1 MSDMEWRITG
11 GRASKLVKRL
21 SVFNENKK
29 HIAGYILGLYQN
41 GVLNAASNGGM
52 ADLVTPATF
61 IGFSGERST
70 YESFA
75 LCPDTFEDGYIVMKC
90 DNWNSKWRSPE
101 VIADS
106 CSGAKVVDVH
116 DDTIIL
122 SLDRSSVKESIVFG
136 DKHVPTSK
144 IGEHVVT
151 ISEAGEFVVEIFYR
165 RKLDAPAS
173 DDIRLFVYD
182 FCCK

>member
-1 MSDMEWRITG
+1 MRRQMEAWPMWLR
-11 GRASKLVKRL
+11 LPRL
-21 SVFNENKK
+21 SGSVEND
-29 HIAGYILGLYQN
+29 LRMN
-41 GVLNAASNGGM
+41 RFRCVL
-52 ADLVTPATF
+52 
-61 IGFSGERST
+61 I
-70 YESFA
+70 
-75 LCPDTFEDGYIVMKC
+75 
-90 DNWNSKWRSPE
+90 

-106 CSGAKVVDVH
+106 CSGVKVVDVH
-116 DDTIIL
+116 DDTIVL
-122 SLDRSSVKESIVFG
+122 SLDCSSVKESIVFG

-165 RKLDAPAS
+165 RELNAPAS